1 MLILKQKEHFR
12 ASLNM
17 DIDVLKQVYIKL
29 GEYHYDLR
37 IPYVDFIKGTD
48 ILQEHFLVH
57 SNKSPISENIMEDIF
72 SYFKIMK
79 AYTARGYLNRMIKED
94 QKDIDLFF
102 SERND
107 DDNSYL
113 PKKVI
118 LQKIT
123 WLQSLLHAIEMNSD
137 FDIESQKQLF
147 AEWINV
153 SDFISIEKREIY
165 IEIENRIFI
174 DAQNL
179 FYFLARGEFLEIL
192 PLYSSL
198 LNIYKLTL
206 ILNNALT
213 IEYANKVI
221 DQMKTD
227 SMTGLFRKEIFTE
240 LVKKELANLERN
252 NERIFSIIYLDIDDF
267 KNINDT
273 YGHYSGDK
281 VIESIGKVISKNI
294 RASDLGFRI
303 GGDEFAILLKDAN
316 LKNANIVAKKILADF
331 TAIKFKFNDKISFK
345 ATLSIGVTEQNFKN
359 MTDFKQLTKNVDE
372 KLYFSK
378 KNGKNQITL

>member
-1 MLILKQKEHFR
+1 
-12 ASLNM
+12 
-17 DIDVLKQVYIKL
+17 
-29 GEYHYDLR
+29 
-37 IPYVDFIKGTD
+37 
-48 ILQEHFLVH
+48 
-57 SNKSPISENIMEDIF
+57 
-72 SYFKIMK
+72 
-79 AYTARGYLNRMIKED
+79 
-94 QKDIDLFF
+94 
-102 SERND
+102 
-107 DDNSYL
+107 
-113 PKKVI
+113 
-118 LQKIT
+118 
-123 WLQSLLHAIEMNSD
+123 MNSD
-137 FDIESQKQLF
+137 FNIEEQKQLF

-179 FYFLARGEFLEIL
+179 FYFLERDEFLEIL

-227 SMTGLFRKEIFTE
+227 PMTGLFRKEIFAE
-240 LVKKELANLERN
+240 LAKKELANLERN
-252 NERIFSIIYLDIDDF
+252 NERIFSIIYLDIDNF
-267 KNINDT
+267 KDINDT

-281 VIESIGKVISKNI
+281 VIENVGRVLNKNI

-316 LKNANIVAKKILADF
+316 LKNAHIVAKKILLDF
-331 TAIKFKFNDKISFK
+331 AAIKFKFNDKISFN
-345 ATLSIGVTEQNFKN
+345 ATLSIGVVEQNFKN
-359 MTDFKQLTKNVDE
+359 MTDFKQLAKKVDG

-378 KNGKNQITL
+378 NNGKNQITI